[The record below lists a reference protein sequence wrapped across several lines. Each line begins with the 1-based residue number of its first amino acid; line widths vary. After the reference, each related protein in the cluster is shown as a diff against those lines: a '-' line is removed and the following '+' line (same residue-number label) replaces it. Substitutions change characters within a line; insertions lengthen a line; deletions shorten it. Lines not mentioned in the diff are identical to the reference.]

1 MSFTDQENQVLF
13 ISVSTC
19 AGLSLIFS
27 SIVVLMYLTFPELRT
42 FGYRLVTYLSIC
54 DILVSIVYI
63 TPITPE
69 IWCIIKACILVYGST
84 GRVILTYIIANSVY
98 KSYTTQDHH
107 VEKYEKRYFLSANAI
122 LLVIIALPF
131 TTDSYGN
138 ADTTCWIEAKGDD
151 YIQGNIWRGTLF
163 YFPYIIITILVVSMY
178 VKIIRSM
185 KESLGKEVSSP
196 SIISYT
202 SNLIKRLRIL
212 PVFNF
217 AVLIPG
223 MVNRTYDLIWPDD
236 PSIHLVMIADIL
248 EVSLGFANAV
258 LFLHTPNVRCI
269 ISRIIFPKKNRTL
282 LIQSTISS

>member
-1 MSFTDQENQVLF
+1 
-13 ISVSTC
+13 
-19 AGLSLIFS
+19 
-27 SIVVLMYLTFPELRT
+27 
-42 FGYRLVTYLSIC
+42 
-54 DILVSIVYI
+54 
-63 TPITPE
+63 
-69 IWCIIKACILVYGST
+69 
-84 GRVILTYIIANSVY
+84 
-98 KSYTTQDHH
+98 
-107 VEKYEKRYFLSANAI
+107 
-122 LLVIIALPF
+122 
-131 TTDSYGN
+131 
-138 ADTTCWIEAKGDD
+138 
-151 YIQGNIWRGTLF
+151 
-163 YFPYIIITILVVSMY
+163 
-178 VKIIRSM
+178 M
-185 KESLGKEVSSP
+185 KESLGNEVSSP

-202 SNLIKRLRIL
+202 STLIKRLRIF